1 MSRKYSDN
9 KNRNKFNEENTEKKG
24 KAENAENKEN
34 SMKKT
39 MEEELKEKIKE
50 AAVKNS
56 NVFSKSNEHANKASS
71 RRTEKKPESKN
82 DLNALKNRI
91 KELEEESSDLK
102 DQLLRKQAD
111 FENFR
116 KRMFREK
123 EDAIRYANSRL
134 LLDLTNVIDDFE
146 RAINSA
152 EKSRDFDSF
161 LEGISLI
168 EKQMTTML
176 ENRWGLK
183 RFSSQGEKFDP
194 DKHEAIASEESEEID
209 DTVVLEDY
217 QKGYY
222 LNDRLLRPARV
233 KVAKPVAVLDKKE
246 DENHLQAENKDKEN
260 IT

>member
-1 MSRKYSDN
+1 MSKQYRKN
-9 KNRNKFNEENTEKKG
+9 MEKNKFKEDSRENREKLEKP
-24 KAENAENKEN
+24 E
-34 SMKKT
+34 SVMKKS

-50 AAVKNS
+50 AVIKNK
-56 NVFSKSNEHANKASS
+56 NAFSESKEEHTNKKGSHV
-71 RRTEKKPESKN
+71 TDKKPEEKEE
-82 DLNALKNRI
+82 LKVLKSRI
-91 KELEEESSDLK
+91 KELEAENSDLK

-123 EDAIRYANSRL
+123 EESIRYANSKL
-134 LLDLTNVIDDFE
+134 LLDLTGVIDDFE
-146 RAINSA
+146 RAIHSA
-152 EKSRDFDSF
+152 EVSKDFDSF
-161 LEGISLI
+161 LEGITLI

-194 DKHEAIASEESEEID
+194 DKHEAIASEENEGIED
-209 DTVVLEDY
+209 PVVLEDY

-233 KVAKPVAVLDKKE
+233 KVAKPVAVLDKKG
-246 DENHLQAENKDKEN
+246 DENNLQAENKDKEN